1 MTYEAPDYLPAAAI
15 PACDTM
21 SGAQRLRPRIA
32 ARSRAKITSTSTEP
46 RGALAAA
53 NRAKLSSEFIAKRVS
68 SRIAQEEEMAALCRR
83 RASRWAEA
91 IREGLDP
98 DIASFVR
105 SQAAAWEL
113 LATCYARSASDGLVG
128 PADAH

>member
-15 PACDTM
+15 PACDTIN
-21 SGAQRLRPRIA
+21 GAERPRPRIA
-32 ARSRAKITSTSTEP
+32 STSRAKITALSTEP

-53 NRAKLSSEFIAKRVS
+53 NSAKPQSIAKRVS
-68 SRIAQEEEMAALCRR
+68 SLIAQEEEMAALCRG

-105 SQAAAWEL
+105 SQAAAWEF

-128 PADAH
+128 PADAY

>member
-15 PACDTM
+15 PACDTI
-21 SGAQRLRPRIA
+21 SGAQRVRPRTA
-32 ARSRAKITSTSTEP
+32 AKSQPKITALSTEP
-46 RGALAAA
+46 RGALAGA
-53 NRAKLSSEFIAKRVS
+53 NRAKPQSIAKRVS
-68 SRIAQEEEMAALCRR
+68 SRIAQAEEMAALCRR

-105 SQAAAWEL
+105 SQAAAWEF